1 LPENPMRA
9 EGLPTRDAEPEP
21 AFDILE
27 PARFSSPL
35 VCNSPHSG
43 TVYPAEFLAAAR
55 LDPFT
60 LRRTEDT
67 LADQLF
73 IHAADIGAPLMRARF
88 PRCYLDVNREPYEL
102 DPRMFEG
109 RLPALANTRSIRVAG
124 GLGTIPRLVGEGQEI
139 YARRLSVDEAMTRI
153 ETIYKPYHRALH
165 GLMMRARRHFGM
177 CVLIDCHSMPSSA
190 RATENPGGAD
200 FVIGDRYGTS
210 CSPGITDAV
219 SRELEKMGYT
229 VSRNKPYAGGFNTEH
244 YGNPG
249 AGSHAIQIE
258 VSRAL
263 YLNEATLEPNEG
275 FVRTQ
280 QALRRVLAALASHV
294 SGIMASGR
302 LAAE

>member
-1 LPENPMRA
+1 MRA
-9 EGLPTRDAEPEP
+9 DGQPHLESELEP
-21 AFDILE
+21 AFEILE
-27 PARFSSPL
+27 PARFGSPL

-43 TVYPAEFLAAAR
+43 TVYPASFLAAAR

-73 IHAADIGAPLMRARF
+73 IHAAEIGAPLMRARF

-109 RLPALANTRSIRVAG
+109 RLPSLANTRSIRVAG

-139 YARRLSVDEAMTRI
+139 YARRLSIEEAMLRI

-177 CVLIDCHSMPSSA
+177 CVLVDCHSMPSSA
-190 RATENPGGAD
+190 RVGDGPDAVD

-219 SRELEKMGYT
+219 SRELEKMGYV

-258 VSRAL
+258 VSRSL
-263 YLNEATLEPNEG
+263 YLNEATLQLSDG
-275 FVRTQ
+275 FARTQ
-280 QALRRVLAALASHV
+280 LAICRVLTVLNLHV
-294 SGIMASGR
+294 AGVMASGR